1 MQDISRGMLRLGRDI
16 LFVFGDNLAG
26 TGFGGQAREMR
37 GEPNAVGLPTKRRPA
52 RDPGAY
58 FTDADLPKVQRAA
71 APAIA
76 QLRTHLAGGGSVVW
90 PSAGIGTGRAEL
102 ARRAPAIA
110 RFYEEV
116 LAELSQFTDQG
127 SPPG

>member
-1 MQDISRGMLRLGRDI
+1 MGEITRGMLRLAPEI

-26 TGFGGQAREMR
+26 TGLGGQAQAMR

-58 FTDADLPKVQRAA
+58 FTDRDLLEVQRAA

-76 QLRTHLAGGGSVVW
+76 RLRRHLASGGSVVW

-102 ARRAPAIA
+102 PKRAPAIA

-116 LAELSQFTDQG
+116 LADLYQLTDRA
-127 SPPG
+127 SPRE